1 VNGYSGG
8 APKDYLFLTTALTE
22 ILGRPDYAWQA
33 LTASAA
39 THVIVHEAG
48 YEPGRGRQ
56 ISAWLAA
63 RGAREIAAFDADRV
77 FVLP

>member
-8 APKDYLFLTTALTE
+8 APADYQALTVALAE
-22 ILGRPDYAWQA
+22 IPGRPAYAWQA

-39 THVIVHEAG
+39 THVIVHEGA
-48 YEPGRGRQ
+48 YEPGRGQQ
-56 ISAWLAA
+56 ISAWLASH
-63 RGAREIAAFDADRV
+63 GAREIAAFHDGRV